1 MTGLNPLGNRGT
13 WPETGGKDRQKWE
26 VPGSFRFAT
35 FPVAARRTE
44 HMPNP
49 EGLDVEERHSQH
61 DAWLSHLKHWKKD

>member
-1 MTGLNPLGNRGT
+1 LEIEGHGRKRAEKTGKN
-13 WPETGGKDRQKWE
+13 GKYQA
-26 VPGSFRFAT
+26 VSGYFRFAT